1 MDGKQAKLTTSLQ
14 FKLAL
19 WIAIAIA
26 ITAAVAGT
34 VSFQSS
40 FHDAN
45 ELEDDQLREIASMVD
60 VNVLTIGKF
69 DTAIRNQESDPESH
83 VAFQLLSDTPGE
95 NESSTEPGVRFPDA
109 MPNGLQTVVA
119 NDREWRVFVKPLRS
133 GKRLAIG
140 QQIDVREDIAEH
152 TGQRTTISMMILIPF
167 LIVLM
172 VIVLR
177 YLLAPITKLARE
189 IDSRAQMDMT
199 PIDDRD
205 VPSEITPFTASINQ
219 MLKRL
224 ETAMEQQRRFVA
236 DAAHELRS
244 PLTALSLQAENLAIN
259 ELSIE
264 AQTQLDAMQGGLLRA
279 RTLVSQLLL
288 LARAQLARQD
298 DLGDVVLQSVAR
310 EVFEEM
316 MPFADAKQIDLGVAQ
331 TCDVSLMANAID
343 LNTLIRNLVDNA
355 IRYCEPGSRVDVKLS
370 AQDRWAVIEVQ
381 DNGPGIPA
389 AEHQKV
395 FEPFYR
401 LGGNRESGSGLGLS
415 IVKNIVSRLSGE
427 VSILSNSSSNN
438 LNTSSS
444 AVQGTTIIVKLPKY
458 QP

>member
-1 MDGKQAKLTTSLQ
+1 MDGKQTKLIASLQ

-19 WIAIAIA
+19 WMAIAIA

-40 FHDAN
+40 FHDAS
-45 ELEDDQLREIASMVD
+45 ELQDDQLREIASMVD
-60 VNVLTIGKF
+60 ANVMTIGKF
-69 DTAIRNQESDPESH
+69 DTAIRSEEADPESH
-83 VAFQLLSDTPGE
+83 VALQVFGDAGSDK
-95 NESSTEPGVRFPDA
+95 ESSTELGVSFPST
-109 MPNGLQTVVA
+109 MHNGLQTVVA
-119 NDREWRVFVKPLRS
+119 NNREWRVIVKPLSS

-152 TGQRTTISMMILIPF
+152 TGQRTTVSMMFLIPF
-167 LIVLM
+167 LIVL
-172 VIVLR
+172 VVVVLR
-177 YLLAPITKLARE
+177 FLLAPITKLARE
-189 IDSRAQMDMT
+189 IDHRAQMDMT
-199 PIDDRD
+199 PLDDRD
-205 VPSEITPFTASINQ
+205 LPSEIKPFITSINQ
-219 MLKRL
+219 MLKRQ

-244 PLTALSLQAENLAIN
+244 PLTALSLQTENLAIN
-259 ELSIE
+259 ELSPE
-264 AQTQLDAMQGGLLRA
+264 ARVQLNAMQGGLLRA

-288 LARAQLARQD
+288 LARAQLARQN
-298 DLGDVVLQSVAR
+298 DLNDVVLQSIAR

-316 MPFADAKQIDLGVAQ
+316 MPLAEAKQIDLGVAQ
-331 TCDVSLMANAID
+331 SCDVTLMANAID

-355 IRYCEPGSRVDVKLS
+355 IRYCEPGSRVDLRLS

-381 DNGPGIPA
+381 DNGPGIPD
-389 AEHQKV
+389 AEQQKV

-415 IVKNIVSRLSGE
+415 IVKNIVSKLSGN
-427 VSILSNSSSNN
+427 VSISS
-438 LNTSSS
+438 LSS
-444 AVQGTTIIVKLPKY
+444 ADAQGTTVIVKLPKF